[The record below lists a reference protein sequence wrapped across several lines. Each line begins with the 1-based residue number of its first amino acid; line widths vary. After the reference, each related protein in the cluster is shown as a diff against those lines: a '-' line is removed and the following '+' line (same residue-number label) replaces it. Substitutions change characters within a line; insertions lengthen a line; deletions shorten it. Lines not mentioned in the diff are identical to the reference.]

1 MAAART
7 VEILSAIATAGRD
20 DGGLPH
26 RLVTACAR
34 ALPVSGVGMVLMS
47 QDGPAGTVAVTDG
60 SAAKLE
66 ELQFTLREG
75 PCVDASGDGRPVL
88 QPELALPGPARWPGF
103 TSAALD
109 AGISAVFAF
118 PLRMGAIRL
127 GVLDLYRDRAGAL
140 SDLELAEALAFADA
154 ATMLLLQLQSLD
166 PDGGGP
172 LGTIP
177 VVEDHAEVH
186 QATGMVSV
194 QAAVP
199 LGQAIGLLQAR
210 AFATGRPITAV
221 ARDVLA
227 GRVRFSND
235 DHGGIQTDDHGRIH
249 EQ

>member
-7 VEILSAIATAGRD
+7 AEILSAIAASGSE

-26 RLVTACAR
+26 RLVSACGR
-34 ALPVSGVGMVLMS
+34 ALPISGVGMVLMTHN
-47 QDGPAGTVAVTDG
+47 GPAGTVAVTDG

-66 ELQFTLREG
+66 DLQFTLGEG
-75 PCVDASGDGRPVL
+75 PCVDASRGGRPVL
-88 QPELALPGPARWPGF
+88 QPELAVTGPARWPGF
-103 TSAALD
+103 TAGALD
-109 AGISAVFAF
+109 VGIEAVFAF

-127 GVLDLYRDRAGAL
+127 GVLDLYRDRVGAL
-140 SDLELAEALAFADA
+140 SDPELAEALAFADA

-172 LGTIP
+172 LGTVP
-177 VVEDHAEVH
+177 VVEDRAEVH

-199 LGQAIGLLQAR
+199 LGQAIGLLQAH
-210 AFATGRPITAV
+210 AFATGRPIRAV

-227 GRVRFSND
+227 GRMRFSND
-235 DHGGIQTDDHGRIH
+235 DHGRIR

>member
-1 MAAART
+1 VAAART
-7 VEILSAIATAGRD
+7 VEILSSIAAAGRGN
-20 DGGLPH
+20 GGLPH
-26 RLVTACAR
+26 RLVTACAG

-47 QDGPAGTVAVTDG
+47 PNGPAGTVAVTDG

-66 ELQFTLREG
+66 DLQFTLGEG
-75 PCVDASGDGRPVL
+75 PCVDASRSGRAVL
-88 QPELALPGPARWPGF
+88 QPELALTGPARWPGF

-109 AGISAVFAF
+109 VGIEAVFAF
-118 PLRMGAIRL
+118 PLRMGGIRL
-127 GVLDLYRDRAGAL
+127 GVLDLYRDRTGAL
-140 SDLELAEALAFADA
+140 SDPELAEALAFSDA

-172 LGTIP
+172 LGTVP

-235 DHGGIQTDDHGRIH
+235 DHGGIH

>member
-1 MAAART
+1 VAAART
-7 VEILSAIATAGRD
+7 AEILSAIAASGSE

-26 RLVTACAR
+26 RLVSACGR
-34 ALPVSGVGMVLMS
+34 ALPVSGVGMVLMTH
-47 QDGPAGTVAVTDG
+47 DGPAGTVAVTDG

-66 ELQFTLREG
+66 DLQFTLGEG
-75 PCVDASGDGRPVL
+75 PCVDASRGGRPVL
-88 QPELALPGPARWPGF
+88 QPELAVTGPARWPGF
-103 TSAALD
+103 TAGALD
-109 AGISAVFAF
+109 VGIEAVFAF

-127 GVLDLYRDRAGAL
+127 GVLDLYRDRVGAL
-140 SDLELAEALAFADA
+140 SDPELAEALAFADA

-166 PDGGGP
+166 PDGDGP
-172 LGTIP
+172 LGTVP
-177 VVEDHAEVH
+177 VVEDRAEVH

-199 LGQAIGLLQAR
+199 LGQAIGLLQAH
-210 AFATGRPITAV
+210 AFATGRPIRAV

-235 DHGGIQTDDHGRIH
+235 DHGRIR

>member
-210 AFATGRPITAV
+210 AFATGRPISAV

>member
-7 VEILSAIATAGRD
+7 AEILSAIAAAGSE

-26 RLVTACAR
+26 RLVTACGR
-34 ALPVSGVGMVLMS
+34 ALPVSGVGLVLMTP
-47 QDGPAGTVAVTDG
+47 DGPAGTGAVTAG

-66 ELQFTLREG
+66 DLLFTLGEG
-75 PCVDASGDGRPVL
+75 PCVDASRTGRPAL
-88 QPELALPGPARWPGF
+88 QADLAATGPARWPVF
-103 TSAALD
+103 ALSALD
-109 AGISAVFAF
+109 VGIQAVFAF
-118 PLRMGAIRL
+118 PLRIGAIRL

-140 SDLELAEALAFADA
+140 SDRELAEALAFADA

-172 LGTIP
+172 LGTVP

-186 QATGMVSV
+186 QATGFVSV

-235 DHGGIQTDDHGRIH
+235 DHGRIH